1 VSNYEAGDVDGY
13 IAHADAAARPHLE
26 ELRELVRSAIPDA
39 EEGISWGVP
48 FYKHHGPV
56 GGFAAFK
63 QHISFGLN
71 EQLAPDDR
79 EKLEARGYKTGKK
92 TVQIAFDQAIPTAT
106 LKRMLKAQAK
116 TNEAARRP
124 E

>member
-1 VSNYEAGDVDGY
+1 VSNYEAGDVDDY

-26 ELRELVRSAIPDA
+26 ELRALVRSAIPAA

-56 GGFAAFK
+56 GGFAAYK
-63 QHISFGLN
+63 RHVSFGLN
-71 EQLAPDDR
+71 EQLDADDR

-106 LKRMLKAQAK
+106 LTRMVKAQAK
-116 TNEAARRP
+116 TNEAARRLK
-124 E
+124 

>member
-13 IAHADAAARPHLE
+13 IANADAAARPHLE
-26 ELRELVRSAIPDA
+26 ELRALVRATLPDA

-63 QHISFGLN
+63 EHISFGLN
-71 EQLAPDDR
+71 EQLDPEDR

-92 TVQIAFDQAIPTAT
+92 TVQIAYDQAVPTAT

-116 TNEAARRP
+116 TNEATRRLK
-124 E
+124 